1 MGIYLITFAIS
12 TLLFYLA
19 SKVESN
25 NGSIALSL
33 IAMVP
38 PIFIAGMRD
47 PDVGIDIFTYGY
59 DVWNA
64 ACSSGSWS
72 SFYSWYGD
80 TSIEIGYLVV
90 NFIVSRFST
99 DIHVF
104 FAVHEFL
111 LLLFIILTAKKL
123 KTPYLLWFLPLF
135 FYLYLYNES
144 LSMLRQSLAVMMG
157 LYVSTFI
164 FEKKII
170 PFYIGCIICYL
181 FHHSAAFMFMLYP
194 IAYLVRRF
202 RNKKITLLILIVL
215 GTLVVISF
223 YQLIMNSLISA
234 GLADAKYEMYVGD
247 EGNKTHKVDL
257 AFLAA
262 ITLMLLIFVKKKQR
276 LFPDFYFTVFF
287 TIIGFSMT
295 LLGSLVEVANRAAYY
310 IIVPLSYMVTETT
323 IGNSKRKLL
332 LTSFIILLAV
342 RFFYLAITTQTGGTI
357 PYKSM
362 LLDYLL

>member
-12 TLLFYLA
+12 TMLFYLA
-19 SKVESN
+19 SKIESN
-25 NGSIALSL
+25 KGSIALSL
-33 IAMVP
+33 IAMIP
-38 PIFIAGMRD
+38 PILIAGMRD
-47 PDVGIDIFTYGY
+47 LDIGIDIFTYGY

-64 ACSSGSWS
+64 ACSSRSWS

-111 LLLFIILTAKKL
+111 LLFFILITAKKL
-123 KTPYLLWFLPLF
+123 KNRYLLWFLPLF
-135 FYLYLYNES
+135 FYLYFYNES
-144 LSMLRQSLAVMMG
+144 LSILRQSLAVMMG

-164 FEKKII
+164 FEKKIV

-181 FHHSAAFMFMLYP
+181 FHHSAAFMLLLYP
-194 IAYLVRRF
+194 IAVLVRRF
-202 RNKKITLLILIVL
+202 RNKRITLLILIVL
-215 GTLVVISF
+215 GTLVMLSF
-223 YQLIMNSLISA
+223 YQLIMNTLISA
-234 GLADAKYEMYVGD
+234 GIADAKYEMYVGV

-257 AFLAA
+257 AFLASL
-262 ITLMLLIFVKKKQR
+262 TMMLLAFVKKKQR
-276 LFPDFYFTVFF
+276 LFPDFYFTIFF

-323 IGNSKRKLL
+323 IGNSKRK
-332 LTSFIILLAV
+332 ILLAGFTLILAA

-362 LLDYLL
+362 LLDFLL